1 MNTATKNFIGH
12 ILTNN
17 GVQLVP
23 NCNCDGTLAVITNEV
38 FVGECAKLSSIA
50 RYLLRTHV
58 HRQIMAQKNSEDAA
72 TKLRV
77 AHLESLYEAI
87 K

>member
-1 MNTATKNFIGH
+1 MNTAAKNFIGH
-12 ILTNN
+12 ILTNS

-23 NCNCDGTLAVITNEV
+23 NCNCDSTLAVITNEV
-38 FVGECAKLSSIA
+38 FIEECAKLSNVE
-50 RYLLRTHV
+50 RHLLRTRM

-77 AHLESLYEAI
+77 VHLERLYEVV